1 MPGVLP
7 GARKP
12 GGSDFEGQG
21 QALALASPRVM
32 TPENALGA
40 SMFESRQISSADP
53 LIEGLEGPWFDVFR
67 TIAGLSHFR
76 GATYT
81 PRVFDPRTYTPRP
94 DELAGRV
101 VAVTG
106 ASDGLGRAVALACA
120 QHGGSVVLV
129 GRNEKKLEAVH
140 AEIAALAAP
149 EAAIGVLDLERALA
163 ADYDRLA
170 AALDERYGRLDG
182 LLHNAA
188 LLGRL
193 SPIEHYDVPTWCRVL
208 HVNLTAAFAL
218 TQVLLP
224 LLKRSADA
232 SVVFTSSSVG
242 RRGRAYWGA
251 YAVSKFALEGLSQVL
266 ADELEGTSAI
276 RVNTLNPGRART
288 AMRRQAYPAEDVA
301 TVPSPATLTGP
312 YIALLGPASRGVT
325 GGAFDA
331 QPPAS
336 AAASDDR
343 SSRSSP
349 DSSSRA

>member
-1 MPGVLP
+1 M
-7 GARKP
+7 
-12 GGSDFEGQG
+12 SD
-21 QALALASPRVM
+21 
-32 TPENALGA
+32 T
-40 SMFESRQISSADP
+40 
-53 LIEGLEGPWFDVFR
+53 
-67 TIAGLSHFR
+67 
-76 GATYT
+76 
-81 PRVFDPRTYTPRP
+81 FDPRTHQPRA

-101 VAVTG
+101 IAITG
-106 ASDGLGRAVALACA
+106 AGDGLGRAVALACA
-120 QHGGSVVLV
+120 RHGASVVLI
-129 GRNEKKLEAVH
+129 GRSEKKLEAVH
-140 AEIAALAAP
+140 AEIAALGAP

-170 AALDERYGRLDG
+170 AAIEERYGRLDG
-182 LLHNAA
+182 LLHNAG
-188 LLGRL
+188 LLGTL
-193 SPIEHYDVPTWCRVL
+193 TPIEHYDVPTWCRVL

-251 YAVSKFALEGLSQVL
+251 YAVAKFALEGLSQVL
-266 ADELEGTSAI
+266 AEELEGTSAI

-301 TVPSPATLTGP
+301 TVPLPAALTGP

-331 QPPAS
+331 QGSGSAS
-336 AAASDDR
+336 SSAS
-343 SSRSSP
+343 SS